1 MKAFVHGR
9 IVESEPHEVCAVYDR
24 RDGRIVHVHEIVRWP
39 GSPACSKH
47 TLESRGL
54 EIAAKMGHAVS
65 KLKALRLEPI
75 AFDRAKRYRIDP
87 RSKRLIEIERVPSL
101 LGAGLQATRKPKAG
115 RKKTAAPRS
124 RSRKRTKR

>member
-1 MKAFVHGR
+1 VAWQPRVF
-9 IVESEPHEVCAVYDR
+9 ET
-24 RDGRIVHVHEIVRWP
+24 
-39 GSPACSKH
+39 